1 MAVVTLAIPETLF
14 KPFQDFLNS
23 TLSISRYIQTQART
37 KKAIAKSQSLSYQKK
52 LREESARVYSHVL
65 AVYDSVFATGCTTRE
80 AVKETRDKL
89 NSHGNFYTCMTVELI
104 IRQYG
109 RLSKSQRR
117 DKPDDKKC
125 KEEKET

>member
-1 MAVVTLAIPETLF
+1 MVTLAIPETVF
-14 KPFQDFLNS
+14 KPFQDFLRS
-23 TLSISRYIQTQART
+23 TLSISHYVQTQART
-37 KKAIAKSQSLSYQKK
+37 KKAIAKIQSHSYQEK
-52 LREESARVYSHVL
+52 LREEAKRVYSHVL
-65 AVYDSVFATGCTTRE
+65 AVYDSIFLTGCTTRE
-80 AVKETRDKL
+80 AVRETRDKL
-89 NSHGNFYTCMTVELI
+89 NSHGNFYTCMTIELI